1 MSFTQEITLRT
12 IRQRLES
19 LKAKREQVIAE
30 SKKEHH
36 TDKVSF
42 FDTQIYFPERRK
54 LREYCS
60 MLGHALT
67 VTEPPQSE
75 EHYVC
80 LACGISQRRSNHDL
94 PK

>member
-12 IRQRLES
+12 IRQRLDY
-19 LKAKREQVIAE
+19 LKTKREQVVAE
-30 SKKEHH
+30 SKKEPLS
-36 TDKVSF
+36 DRVSF
-42 FDTQIYFPERRK
+42 FDSQIYFPERRK
-54 LREYCS
+54 LREHCS

-67 VTEPPQSE
+67 VMEQPHSS

-80 LACGISQRRSNHDL
+80 LACGISQRRSDHDL